1 MIDHQTVER
10 IFDAAQIMD
19 VVQDFVSLRRRG
31 ANYLGVCP
39 FHNEKTPSFTVSP
52 AKGIYK
58 CFGCGKGG
66 NSVNFIMEHE
76 SLSYYDALKYLAKKY
91 NIEIVEK
98 ELSTE
103 ERDQQ
108 NERESMLLIN
118 EWAAKFF
125 ADKLKNDREGQAI
138 GLSYFRERGF
148 RDDTIEKFQ
157 LGYSPQARNSL
168 AENGKKAGYR
178 SDYMVK
184 TGLIIERDGQ
194 FFDRFSGRVM
204 FPILGLSGKVVGFGG
219 RVMKADKTVA
229 KYLNSPESEIYH
241 KSKVL
246 YGLFQARR
254 AIVQAD
260 RCYLVEGYTD
270 VISMHQSGI
279 ENVVASSGTSLTT
292 EQIKLIKRFTNNV
305 TILYDGDAAGIKA
318 SLRGIDMVLEE
329 GLNVKVLL
337 LPDGEDPDSF
347 ARTHSAADFVA
358 FIAENESDFVLFK
371 TRLLLDEAKNDP
383 VKRATLISE
392 IVHSIGIIPD
402 SIIRSVYI
410 RECSTLLK
418 VDERALYTE
427 VNKIRGKKAEEYQA
441 ERQQQSSEAISIP
454 NQISQPVYTQ
464 SPTEQQEKELV
475 RLLIKYGSHIILTET
490 DPDSGDEISVSLAEY
505 IIEDFEMDQSVF
517 DLSFENSLYNEFYA
531 EFKHGLQTH
540 HIPDL
545 NYFTRHPDENKV
557 RLVADLVAEPYQ
569 LSKMWRKNEIFI
581 GTEEDQLRTLTE
593 KVMLMFKKRKIVS
606 VSIRLQEQILKS
618 QLEGEDEHILE
629 LLGKLITLNNLRKL
643 LSEE

>member
-1 MIDHQTVER
+1 MIDQQTVDR
-10 IFDAAQIMD
+10 IFDAAQILD

-66 NSVNFIMEHE
+66 NAVNFIMEHE

-91 NIEIVEK
+91 GIEIVEK
-98 ELSTE
+98 ELTVE

-108 NERESMLLIN
+108 NERESLLLIN
-118 EWAAKFF
+118 EWAANFF
-125 ADKLKNDREGQAI
+125 AEKLKTDREGQAI
-138 GLSYFRERGF
+138 GLPYFRERGF
-148 RDDTIEKFQ
+148 RDDIIEKFQ
-157 LGYSPQARNSL
+157 LGYSPQARNTL
-168 AENGKKAGYR
+168 YENGKKSGYR
-178 SDYMVK
+178 VDYMVK
-184 TGLIIERDGQ
+184 TGLVVERDGHY
-194 FFDRFSGRVM
+194 FDRFSGRVM

-254 AIVQAD
+254 AIVQSD

-305 TILYDGDAAGIKA
+305 TILYDGDSAGIKA

-347 ARTHSAADFVA
+347 ARSHSAADFVA
-358 FIAENESDFVLFK
+358 YISENESDFVLFK
-371 TRLLLDEAKNDP
+371 TKLLLEDAQNDP
-383 VKRATLISE
+383 VKRANLITE
-392 IVHSIGIIPD
+392 IVRSIGIIPD
-402 SIIRSVYI
+402 TIVRSVYI

-418 VDERALYTE
+418 IDERALYTE
-427 VNKIRGKKAEEYQA
+427 VNKIRGNKINELRE
-441 ERQQQSSEAISIP
+441 QQQVAD
-454 NQISQPVYTQ
+454 NKQITFQASQPIISF
-464 SPTEQQEKELV
+464 SPTEMQERELV
-475 RLLIKYGSHIILTET
+475 RLLLKHGNHIIIQDFDPETEQT
-490 DPDSGDEISVSLAEY
+490 HNITLAEY
-505 IIEDFEMDQSVF
+505 LIT
-517 DLSFENSLYNEFYA
+517 DLETDELNFENSLYSEIYQ
-531 EFKHGLQTH
+531 EFKHGFQSGEL
-540 HIPDL
+540 PDL
-545 NYFTRHPDENKV
+545 NYFTRHPNEHIV
-557 RLVADLVAEPYQ
+557 SLVADLVAEPYH
-569 LSKMWRKNEIFI
+569 LSKIWRKNEVYVES
-581 GTEEDQLRTLTE
+581 EEQQLRQQTDKALF
-593 KVMLMFKKRKIVS
+593 MFKSRKIIS
-606 VSIRLQEQILKS
+606 VFISLQEQMLKAQQDGEQEQILEIMM
-618 QLEGEDEHILE
+618 QLRN
-629 LLGKLITLNNLRKL
+629 LNQVKKIIAGDKVTN
-643 LSEE
+643 